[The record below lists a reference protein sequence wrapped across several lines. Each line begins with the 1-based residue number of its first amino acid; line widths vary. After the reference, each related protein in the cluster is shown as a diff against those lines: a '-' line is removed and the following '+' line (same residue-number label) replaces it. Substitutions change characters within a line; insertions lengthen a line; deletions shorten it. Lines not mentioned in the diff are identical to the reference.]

1 MRICV
6 DFDGTIYDWGNG
18 TLIDGAKEG
27 LKKLKGNGIEINI
40 FSCRTSH
47 EFRSYPIDRKQEIIF
62 MESFLNEN
70 DVPFDRILDVDKP
83 VADLYLDDRGIGV
96 NNNWEEVVDN
106 IINKK
111 QDLDNGEIK
120 DNIQHFELVAVIDGY
135 GENKI
140 IHLYLEYDGDIMQE
154 LRWPDDWPEK
164 VSSSFLRQKGF
175 RVETA

>member
-1 MRICV
+1 MRICI
-6 DFDGTIYDWGNG
+6 DFDGTIYDWGNDK
-18 TLIDGAKEG
+18 LIDGAKEG
-27 LKKLKGNGIEINI
+27 LKKLNENGIEINI

-83 VADLYLDDRGIGV
+83 VADLYLDDRAIKID
-96 NNNWEEVVDN
+96 NNWEEVVTH
-106 IINKK
+106 IIN
-111 QDLDNGEIK
+111 EEK
-120 DNIQHFELVAVIDGY
+120 DVNNDFNNIQHFELVAVIDGY
-135 GENKI
+135 GENKTI
-140 IHLYLEYDGDIMQE
+140 NLYLEYDGDIMQE
-154 LRWPDDWPEK
+154 IRWPDDWPER